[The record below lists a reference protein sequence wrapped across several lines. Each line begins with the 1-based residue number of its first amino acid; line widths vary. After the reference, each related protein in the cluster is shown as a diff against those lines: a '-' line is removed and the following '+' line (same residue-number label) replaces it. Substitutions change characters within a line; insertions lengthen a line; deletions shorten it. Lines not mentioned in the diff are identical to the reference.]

1 MNTDI
6 YHCVYTHATDGRSG
20 TGGRFERV
28 EPDAAELLPSE
39 AYRELQSFLEKLDP
53 ESNEP
58 AYAMRRFS
66 AGSKRYACF
75 ISSYRGFADAA
86 NRIGVLSHARVLQLE
101 PEAVWFDPWPLA
113 ALGEEF
119 PIDAVRDAEPIDR
132 LQAYIERIANE
143 EVIVRPLTREELR
156 KLPREKLREVLLA
169 ALAASGD
176 ARGRRRAPAPG
187 LPVTQLARAWAALP
201 VGLQRRSFW
210 AYGTREGLPVPL
222 TWSTTAER
230 TVADIPSDLSV
241 RAVDD
246 YLALLLKSTYDLGP
260 LVRDEN
266 LELGAFAQQVQR
278 AAGTAAAVTAGMA
291 VEMIDMSKKS
301 QKPGPRP
308 RARPDAE
315 PIDGNSIVDLN
326 RQYDRMFEA
335 LKEYVD
341 LRLEAHE
348 SGRATRP
355 AARGSSGELPLA
367 GGPWWQRYALPIGAL
382 VAGILLT
389 LGVLAFMGWLPFG
402 CDRTTGGIDTAA
414 VVDDGSGQ
422 TTSAQDEQ
430 EDEQGYAA
438 AVPAREPS
446 ANLRG
451 LVTEAARSKQW
462 AEAFLALTTSEPE
475 TVTALIDKAVL
486 HPTSGAD
493 VRQKLAALKARVAAK
508 TLQSTDRAALRVYLL
523 QYIATQVATAD
534 AGVVIDEKV
543 TDLGP
548 AVMKRLKD
556 ETNAASSETEP
567 SKIELQGEIILRW
580 LEKHP
585 S

>member
-6 YHCVYTHATDGRSG
+6 YHCVYTHAKDGWSG
-20 TGGRFERV
+20 TGGRFARV
-28 EPDAAELLPSE
+28 ESDAAELLPSE

-53 ESNEP
+53 EGNEP

-75 ISSYRGFADAA
+75 ISSYGGFADAA
-86 NRIGVLSHARVLQLE
+86 NRNGVLSHARVLQLE
-101 PEAVWFDPWPLA
+101 PEALWFDPWPLA

-169 ALAASGD
+169 ALGASGD
-176 ARGRRRAPAPG
+176 TRGRRRVPAPG

-201 VGLQRRSFW
+201 VGLQRKSFW
-210 AYGTREGLPVPL
+210 AYGTKEGLPVPL

-230 TVADIPSDLSV
+230 TVADIPSDLAV

-266 LELGAFAQQVQR
+266 LELGAFAQQLQR
-278 AAGTAAAVTAGMA
+278 AAGTAAAVTATLA
-291 VEMIDMSKKS
+291 VETTDMSKKS
-301 QKPGPRP
+301 QKPDPRP

-315 PIDGNSIVDLN
+315 PIDGSSIVDLN
-326 RQYDRMFEA
+326 RQYDRMLDA

-341 LRLEAHE
+341 LRLEAYD

-355 AARGSSGELPLA
+355 APRGGEMPLVS
-367 GGPWWQRYALPIGAL
+367 GPWWQRYALPIGTL

-389 LGVLAFMGWLPFG
+389 LGVLAFMGVLPYG
-402 CDRTTGGIDTAA
+402 RDRTTGGIDTAA

-422 TTSAQDEQ
+422 TTSADEDQDDDVPQ
-430 EDEQGYAA
+430 P
-438 AVPAREPS
+438 PAREAS

-451 LVTEAARSKQW
+451 LVTEAARSKEW
-462 AEAFLALTTSEPE
+462 AEAFRALAASEPE
-475 TVTALIDKAVL
+475 TVAALVDKAIA
-486 HPTSGAD
+486 HTSTGPE
-493 VRQKLAALKARVAAK
+493 VRQKLATLKARVLAK
-508 TLQSTDRAALRVYLL
+508 PPTLLPADRAELRGYLL
-523 QYIATQVATAD
+523 QYIATEVTTAENP
-534 AGVVIDEKV
+534 VVIDEKV

-556 ETNAASSETEP
+556 ATSAASVETLP
-567 SKIELQGEIILRW
+567 GKSELQGEIILRW